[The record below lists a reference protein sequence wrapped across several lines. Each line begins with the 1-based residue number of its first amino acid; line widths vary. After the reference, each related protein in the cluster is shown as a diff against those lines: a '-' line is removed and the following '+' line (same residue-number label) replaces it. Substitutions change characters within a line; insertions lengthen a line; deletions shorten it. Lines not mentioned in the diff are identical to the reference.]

1 MSREGGFLKR
11 VNQALSL
18 LVGAWCNLKVAHFN
32 WMLSVHSWRETKYT
46 GLNMRSILGSLLFL
60 CAFSVDDPTTR
71 QPVATHVES
80 IGYPDIARDAQI
92 QGLVDMQLII
102 SSDGLVSSA
111 NAISGHPVLKQ
122 AAEKNIRRWKFDP
135 SSAGGRLLTVKYEF
149 RLELPRTYYRPES
162 QNIFELPT
170 RVTVISN
177 FPEPQP

>member
-1 MSREGGFLKR
+1 MTRP
-11 VNQALSL
+11 
-18 LVGAWCNLKVAHFN
+18 LVSPWPL
-32 WMLSVHSWRETKYT
+32 
-46 GLNMRSILGSLLFL
+46 
-60 CAFSVDDPTTR
+60 
-71 QPVATHVES
+71 
-80 IGYPDIARDAQI
+80 IARDAQI

-135 SSAGGRLLTVKYEF
+135 SSAGSRPLTVKYEF
-149 RLELPRTYYRPES
+149 RLELPKTYYRPES